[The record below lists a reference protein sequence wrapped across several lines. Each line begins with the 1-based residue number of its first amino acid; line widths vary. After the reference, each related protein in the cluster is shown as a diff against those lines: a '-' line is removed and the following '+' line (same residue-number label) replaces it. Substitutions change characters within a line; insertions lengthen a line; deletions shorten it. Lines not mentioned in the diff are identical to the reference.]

1 MALIKCPECGATISN
16 KAEKCPKCAFPI
28 KSINVVSPQNSTQT
42 VVVSKERCFLQALNV
57 GCMIVVVIILA
68 IIFFLILVSVF
79 G

>member
-1 MALIKCPECGATISN
+1 MALIKCPECGATISD

-42 VVVSKERCFLQALNV
+42 VVVSKEGYFLQTLNT